1 MKWSTPL
8 ERKVAPHRPVQNDPA
23 GERKWGIKL
32 LSLEEARDLL
42 ARVSRNEHLT
52 EDEMRDLQFFISEV
66 M

>member
-1 MKWSTPL
+1 M
-8 ERKVAPHRPVQNDPA
+8 
-23 GERKWGIKL
+23 KL
-32 LSLEEARDLL
+32 LSQDEARDLL